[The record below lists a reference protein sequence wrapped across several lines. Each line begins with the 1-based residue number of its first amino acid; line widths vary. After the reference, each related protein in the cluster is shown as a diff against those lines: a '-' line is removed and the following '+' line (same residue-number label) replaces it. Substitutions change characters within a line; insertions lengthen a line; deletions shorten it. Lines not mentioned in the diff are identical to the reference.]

1 VFAHIKR
8 AITRMQGRAIMH
20 DDPNEMNMAA
30 YGRSLTYRKRS
41 PNTISSYMWWITD
54 LARWLDGADVTAA
67 VKADL
72 EDYFVHRF
80 EGMAD
85 RSAGVAFRSLRAF
98 YNWTVDEE
106 IIEKSPMAKMHEP
119 SVEDRP
125 PPVVAD
131 EDLILVFK
139 ACAAGKR
146 FEDRRDLAIL
156 RMLNEPG
163 TPRRAEMASILLE
176 HLDMRANKVTFRG
189 KGAVWRTIYLGVKT
203 GQALDRYLRMR
214 AKHPLAALPQLW
226 LGQHGKPLTDW
237 GIGQMV
243 QRRCVQA
250 GVKPFTPHQM
260 RHTTYH
266 AWKLAGGSEE
276 DAEALWGWSEGS
288 RMPRHY
294 GRSEKLTRAERA
306 SRRMSLGERI

>member
-1 VFAHIKR
+1 
-8 AITRMQGRAIMH
+8 MH
-20 DDPNEMNMAA
+20 DDPNEMNKAA
-30 YGRSLTYRKRS
+30 YTRSLTYKKRS

-54 LARWLDGADVTAA
+54 LADWLDGDDITGAD
-67 VKADL
+67 KADL
-72 EDYFVHRF
+72 EDYFAHRF

-85 RSAGVAFRSLRAF
+85 RSVGVAFRSLRAF
-98 YNWTVDEE
+98 FNWAVFEE
-106 IIEKSPMAKMHEP
+106 IIDRSPMVKMSEP
-119 SVEDRP
+119 SVEDKP
-125 PPVVAD
+125 PAIVPD
-131 EDLILVFK
+131 EDLTLVFK

-163 TPRRAEMASILLE
+163 TPRRAEMASVLLE
-176 HLDMRANKVTFRG
+176 HLDMRANKVTFCG
-189 KGAVWRTIYLGVKT
+189 KGNVWRTIYLGVKT

-214 AKHPLAALPQLW
+214 GKHPLAGLPQLW

-243 QRRCVQA
+243 ERRCAQA
-250 GVKPFTPHQM
+250 GVTPFTPHQM

-266 AWKLAGGSEE
+266 HWKDAGGSEE
-276 DAEALWGWSEGS
+276 DAESLWGWSAGS

-294 GRSEKLTRAERA
+294 GRSQKLTRAERA
-306 SRRMSLGERI
+306 ARRMSLGDRI